1 MAVSGSRMQRH
12 HWAGASQ
19 RTSMDDWYIEVCKRN
34 ANKLSVVEEQPPD
47 CRPRSGS
54 FKYTVQFMTGKC
66 IYVMLA
72 CNGSRP
78 QYFFLRSTLCV
89 GSVLAVGWCLSVTLV
104 LYAYGKKCIRL
115 FSWTGSPVILGLCA
129 VTLLILQ

>member
-1 MAVSGSRMQRH
+1 
-12 HWAGASQ
+12 
-19 RTSMDDWYIEVCKRN
+19 MDDWYIEVCKRN

-54 FKYTVQFMTGKC
+54 FKYTAQFMTGKC

-78 QYFFLRSTLCV
+78 QYSFFALDAVRRDGPSRRPV
-89 GSVLAVGWCLSVTLV
+89 SVRHAGVV
-104 LYAYGKKCIRL
+104 CIR
-115 FSWTGSPVILGLCA
+115 
-129 VTLLILQ
+129 